1 MPASTRF
8 LPLFAAIAFAALG
21 AQAQETT
28 DGSDYHPLMMN
39 SPVNPEVQ
47 AGAMAA
53 ARPAG
58 TESIGQSTS
67 APAMASK
74 VSDTDVL
81 CRRGRR
87 LACERHR
94 TAGADHGADAAIGQ
108 HPLSG
113 AR

>member
-39 SPVNPEVQ
+39 SPVNPDVQ

-74 VSDTDVL
+74 LSDTDVY
-81 CRRGRR
+81 
-87 LACERHR
+87 
-94 TAGADHGADAAIGQ
+94 AGAVAASHASGTELPGQ
-108 HPLSG
+108 TTAPMPPSG
-113 AR
+113 NTH